1 MGVMGLHCSIDAL
14 ESEKLLRPFTVA
26 KISSLKTLDGS
37 TVTIFSCRVSGTERK
52 PQISLKERE
61 DCELFYLSHVS
72 QDTSK
77 SPEELAREH
86 PRWQELRSS
95 G

>member
-1 MGVMGLHCSIDAL
+1 MGIHCSIDPL
-14 ESEKLLRPFTVA
+14 ESEKFLRPFTIA
-26 KISSLKTLDGS
+26 KISSLRTLDGS
-37 TVTIFSCRVSGTERK
+37 TVTIFSCRVNDTERK
-52 PQISLKERE
+52 LQISIKERE

-72 QDTSK
+72 RDTSK